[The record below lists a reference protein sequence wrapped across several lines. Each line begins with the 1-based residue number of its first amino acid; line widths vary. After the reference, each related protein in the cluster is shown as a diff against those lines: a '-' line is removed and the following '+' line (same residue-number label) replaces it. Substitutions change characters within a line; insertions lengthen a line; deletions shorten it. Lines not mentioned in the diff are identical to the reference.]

1 MQSQPNLTSFLSS
14 GSQQLQQPQWLEEA
28 SAAWSLRV
36 YTPQSLEQQR
46 FCNGVEGSWRGA
58 GALSYLQKR
67 TLPPPAGQDAPISAT
82 STSLSLTSL
91 ASPPVHL
98 SSESLPFKGSLGLLR
113 IIPTLQQPLPS
124 LSSPTP
130 LQAHLTSTETTLR
143 LPVPA
148 TFYTRAFAHG
158 LHSA

>member
-1 MQSQPNLTSFLSS
+1 MGLKGRGEGQGPFLIFRKELSPH
-14 GSQQLQQPQWLEEA
+14 QLG
-28 SAAWSLRV
+28 R
-36 YTPQSLEQQR
+36 TT
-46 FCNGVEGSWRGA
+46 GA
-58 GALSYLQKR
+58 P
-67 TLPPPAGQDAPISAT
+67 TSAT

-98 SSESLPFKGSLGLLR
+98 SSESLPSKGSLGLLR
-113 IIPTLQQPLPS
+113 ITPTLQQPLPS